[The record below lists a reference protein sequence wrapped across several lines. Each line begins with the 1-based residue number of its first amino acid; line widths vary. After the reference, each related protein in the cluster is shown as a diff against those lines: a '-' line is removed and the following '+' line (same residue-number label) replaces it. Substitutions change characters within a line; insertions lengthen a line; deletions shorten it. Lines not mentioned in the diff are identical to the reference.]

1 MAAKNFVS
9 NGQLK
14 RVGGHTKKVDLI
26 SFLPGIFS
34 GMFGY
39 RLKGNPKVVK
49 MYKMIF
55 VFS

>member
-26 SFLPGIFS
+26 SFLLS
-34 GMFGY
+34 SA
-39 RLKGNPKVVK
+39 NP
-49 MYKMIF
+49 I
-55 VFS
+55 SRPT